1 MLHAESIGISRRRL
15 LGMTGLVAGG
25 GLFNLQPL
33 FAKGLGAGI
42 VPAMINAA
50 TKDSIMVHP
59 VRRNISV
66 LQGSGANIAVLT
78 GKDGKLLVEAGFSV
92 SRTRVADAL
101 LSIGSD
107 PIKHLINTHWHA
119 DHTDGNAWL
128 NAAGAEITAHENT
141 KKRLSVDTR
150 VEGWEWTFA
159 ALPVGGLPTTIFTST
174 CEVRRNNT
182 LIALKYYGPA
192 HTDSDVSV
200 NFTDADVVHVGDT
213 WWNGVYPF
221 IDYSTG
227 GSIDGQIRAAEANL
241 AAFTNTV
248 IFIPGH
254 GPVGSRSD
262 LVEFHDMLVAVRENV
277 ASLKNQ
283 GRSLQETIAA
293 KPSAAY
299 DAKWGQFLITPAHF
313 TTLVYA
319 GV

>member
-1 MLHAESIGISRRRL
+1 MLQTESIGISRRRL
-15 LGMTGLVAGG
+15 LSMAGLVAGG
-25 GLFNLQPL
+25 GVNLQPL
-33 FAKGLGAGI
+33 LAKGLGADI
-42 VPAMINAA
+42 VPTMIDAA
-50 TKDSIMVHP
+50 KKDKIIIHP
-59 VRRNISV
+59 VRRNISMV
-66 LQGSGANIAVLT
+66 EGSGANIAVLT

-92 SRTRVADAL
+92 SRSRIAGAL
-101 LSIGSD
+101 ASIDSV
-107 PIKHLINTHWHA
+107 PVKHLINTHWHA

-128 NAAGAEITAHENT
+128 NGAGAEITGHANT

-159 ALPVGGLPTTIFTST
+159 ALPVGGLPTTVFTST
-174 CEVRRNNT
+174 HEVRRNDT
-182 LIALKYYGPA
+182 LIALRYYGPA
-192 HTDSDVSV
+192 HTDSDVWV
-200 NFTDADVVHVGDT
+200 HFTDADVVHVGDT

-241 AAFTNTV
+241 AAFTNKV

-262 LVEFHDMLVAVRENV
+262 VVEFRDMLVAVRENV
-277 ASLKNQ
+277 ASLKKQ